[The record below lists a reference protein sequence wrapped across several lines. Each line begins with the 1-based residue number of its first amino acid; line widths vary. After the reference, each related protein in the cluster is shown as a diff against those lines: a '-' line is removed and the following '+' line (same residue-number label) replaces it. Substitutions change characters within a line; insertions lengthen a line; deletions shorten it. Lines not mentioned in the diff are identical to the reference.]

1 VSLCLFAAYKT
12 EEKNNL
18 PGQLTEPLSMILKE
32 RPITFAYTPQLT
44 DLAGENATIS
54 LE

>member
-1 VSLCLFAAYKT
+1 MLRSQEIVEIKG
-12 EEKNNL
+12 
-18 PGQLTEPLSMILKE
+18 PQLTEPLSRILKE